1 MIMESEIKR
10 ILILEVPVAHLKYK
24 GNSKRYVIWTIIDE
38 EPLFAFEDDIQ
49 YSKVTVDIDIY
60 SDSNYLNV
68 MSSIKNIM
76 KQNEWIWEEDSH
88 ELYENDTGL
97 YHITLTFSKERKI

>member
-1 MIMESEIKR
+1 MESELKR
-10 ILILEVPVAHLKYK
+10 ILVLDVPVAHLKYK
-24 GNSKRYVIWTIIDE
+24 GKSKKYVVWTIINE
-38 EPLFAFEDDIQ
+38 EPLFSYEDDIQ

-76 KQNEWIWEEDSH
+76 KQNEWTWEEDSS
-88 ELYENDTGL
+88 EFYENDTKL
-97 YHITLTFSKERKI
+97 YHKTCTFSKERKI

>member
-1 MIMESEIKR
+1 MESEIKR
-10 ILILEVPVAHLKYK
+10 ILVLEIPVAHLKYK
-24 GNSKRYVIWTIIDE
+24 GDSKKYVVWTIIDE
-38 EPLFAFEDDIQ
+38 EPAFSYEDDIQ

-76 KQNEWIWEEDSH
+76 KENEWAWEEDSI
-88 ELYENDTGL
+88 ESFEEDTRL
-97 YHITLTFSKERKI
+97 YHRTCTFNKERKI

>member
-1 MIMESEIKR
+1 MESELKR
-10 ILILEVPVAHLKYK
+10 ILILDVPVSHLKYK
-24 GNSKRYVIWTIIDE
+24 GNSKKYVIWAIINE
-38 EPLFAFEDDIQ
+38 EPMFSYEDDVQ

-76 KQNEWIWEEDSH
+76 KENEWIWEEDSS
-88 ELYENDTGL
+88 EFYENDTKL
-97 YHITLTFSKERKI
+97 YHKTCTFSKERKI

>member
-1 MIMESEIKR
+1 MESELKR
-10 ILILEVPVAHLKYK
+10 ILVLDVPVAHLKYK
-24 GNSKRYVIWTIIDE
+24 GNSKKYVVWTIINE
-38 EPLFAFEDDIQ
+38 EPLFSYEDDIQ

-76 KQNEWIWEEDSH
+76 KQNEWAWEEDSS
-88 ELYENDTGL
+88 EFYENDTKL
-97 YHITLTFSKERKI
+97 YHKTCTFSKERKI

>member
-1 MIMESEIKR
+1 MESELKR
-10 ILILEVPVAHLKYK
+10 ILVLDVPVAHLKYK
-24 GNSKRYVIWTIIDE
+24 GNSKKYVVWTIINE
-38 EPLFAFEDDIQ
+38 EPLFSYEDDIQ

-76 KQNEWIWEEDSH
+76 KQNEWTWEEDST
-88 ELYENDTGL
+88 EMYENDTKL
-97 YHITLTFSKERKI
+97 YHKTCTFSKERKI

>member
-1 MIMESEIKR
+1 MESELKR
-10 ILILEVPVAHLKYK
+10 ILVLDVPVAHLKYK
-24 GNSKRYVIWTIIDE
+24 GNSKKYVIWTLLPE
-38 EPLFAFEDDIQ
+38 EPTFSADDEIQ

-76 KQNEWIWEEDSH
+76 KENEWTWEEDST
-88 ELYENDTGL
+88 EFYETDTKL
-97 YHITLTFSKERKI
+97 YHRTCTFSKERKI

>member
-1 MIMESEIKR
+1 MESEIKR
-10 ILILEVPVAHLKYK
+10 ILVLDIPVAHLKYK
-24 GNSKRYVIWTIIDE
+24 GKSKKYVVWTIIDE
-38 EPLFAFEDDIQ
+38 EPLFSYEDDIQ

-76 KQNEWIWEEDSH
+76 KNNGWIWDEDSIEMYEEDTK
-88 ELYENDTGL
+88 LYQRTC
-97 YHITLTFSKERKI
+97 TFNKERKI

>member
-1 MIMESEIKR
+1 MESELKR
-10 ILILEVPVAHLKYK
+10 ILVLDVPVAHLKYK
-24 GNSKRYVIWTIIDE
+24 GNSKKYVVWTIINE
-38 EPLFAFEDDIQ
+38 EPLFSYEDDIQ

-76 KQNEWIWEEDSH
+76 KQNEWTWEEDSS
-88 ELYENDTGL
+88 EFYENDTKL
-97 YHITLTFSKERKI
+97 YHKTCTFSKERKI

>member
-1 MIMESEIKR
+1 MESELKR
-10 ILILEVPVAHLKYK
+10 ILVLDVPVAHLKYK
-24 GNSKRYVIWTIIDE
+24 GNSKKYVVWTIINE
-38 EPLFAFEDDIQ
+38 EPLFSYEDDIQ

-76 KQNEWIWEEDSH
+76 KQNEWAWEEDSS
-88 ELYENDTGL
+88 EFYETDTKL
-97 YHITLTFSKERKI
+97 YHKTCTFSKERKI

>member
-1 MIMESEIKR
+1 MESELKR
-10 ILILEVPVAHLKYK
+10 ILALDVPVAHLKYK
-24 GNSKRYVIWTIIDE
+24 GNSKKYVVWTIINE
-38 EPLFAFEDDIQ
+38 EPLFSYEDDIQ

-76 KQNEWIWEEDSH
+76 KQNEWTWEEDSS
-88 ELYENDTGL
+88 EFYENDTKL
-97 YHITLTFSKERKI
+97 YHKTCTFSKERKI